1 MCFFFNYTL
10 FMIREWMSQLNK
22 KKMKIN
28 LTLYENRRKEQELA
42 VLCRSRRY
50 GRCVRCAGEE

>member
-1 MCFFFNYTL
+1 
-10 FMIREWMSQLNK
+10 MSQLNK